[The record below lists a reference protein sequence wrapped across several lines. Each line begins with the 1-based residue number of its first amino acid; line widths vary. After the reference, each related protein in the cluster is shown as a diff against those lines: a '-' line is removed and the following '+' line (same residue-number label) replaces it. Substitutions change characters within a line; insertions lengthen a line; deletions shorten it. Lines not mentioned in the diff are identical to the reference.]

1 MENNIK
7 EITKNLSEMLNYA
20 TDMILKK
27 QNEMETPEQKKEFLE
42 ALKSSDIVNKL
53 EEVKKQFKNI

>member
-1 MENNIK
+1 MENNLK

-20 TDMILKK
+20 TDMITEK
-27 QNEMETPEQKKEFLE
+27 QKEMETPEQKKEFLK

-53 EEVKKQFKNI
+53 EEVKKQLKNI